1 MNKKEIEYMVEIIVK
16 DLTLLLMERH
26 GMDTEIA
33 LRTIYNSDTY
43 AKLEDVKTH
52 LYYQSSLYIYD
63 FLENEILTGKM
74 Q

>member
-1 MNKKEIEYMVEIIVK
+1 MNKKEIEYMVESIVK

-26 GMDTEIA
+26 GMDAEIA

-43 AKLEDVKTH
+43 TKLEDVKTH

>member
-1 MNKKEIEYMVEIIVK
+1 MNEKEIEYMIEGITK

-26 GMDTEIA
+26 GMDADTA

-43 AKLEDVKTH
+43 AKLEDVNTH

-63 FLENEILTGKM
+63 FLKNEIQTGKM

>member
-1 MNKKEIEYMVEIIVK
+1 MNKKEIEYMVESIVK

-33 LRTIYNSDTY
+33 LRIYNSDTY

>member
-1 MNKKEIEYMVEIIVK
+1 MNKKEIEYMVESIVK

-33 LRTIYNSDTY
+33 LRTIYNYDTY

>member
-1 MNKKEIEYMVEIIVK
+1 MNKKEIEYMVESIVK

-26 GMDTEIA
+26 GMDAEIA

>member
-1 MNKKEIEYMVEIIVK
+1 
-16 DLTLLLMERH
+16 MERH
-26 GMDTEIA
+26 GMDADTA

-43 AKLEDVKTH
+43 AKLEDVNTH

-63 FLENEILTGKM
+63 FLKNEIQTGKM

>member
-1 MNKKEIEYMVEIIVK
+1 MNKKEIEYMVESIVK

-26 GMDTEIA
+26 GIDAEIA

>member
-1 MNKKEIEYMVEIIVK
+1 MNKKEIEYMVESIVK

-43 AKLEDVKTH
+43 AKLEEVKKD
-52 LYYQSSLYIYD
+52 LYYQS
-63 FLENEILTGKM
+63 
-74 Q
+74 

>member
-1 MNKKEIEYMVEIIVK
+1 MKEKEIEYMIESIVK
-16 DLTLLLMERH
+16 DLTLLLIERH
-26 GMDTEIA
+26 GMDAEMA

-52 LYYQSSLYIYD
+52 LYYQSSLYVYD
-63 FLENEILTGKM
+63 FLKNEILTGKM